1 MFVLLRQ
8 IRRKPFIWVILVVAL
23 TLAVAVSLVGL
34 SAWSAIERQASAI
47 NDNFITIA
55 IFQENSTGW
64 ELYNA
69 TALETAL
76 NSGCVASYDSRC
88 MLGAVVAGSKALTSG
103 AVERNDY
110 DFSFDYP
117 SYNLSVFAINCTG
130 IAPAVRENSYISSEY
145 DPEGNFVGE
154 REVKE
159 PPVAYYN
166 VSGTV
171 NEVIS
176 LAAGYEPPKHGDQI
190 LISTEIHRADGASLF
205 EVGKQYMVFAYF
217 TDHPITEHYYETT
230 DENTG
235 EFAWKVVEEPDTE
248 SPHYLSIYDS
258 WGLAITDHMER
269 YYTDGAHGEPDHED
283 WYARLLL
290 GQRDDGVYY
299 YYPMAEAWTHV
310 AEYTGSV
317 EEFLESEAGREWREE
332 IIPRCELNQSSASV
346 LLTDNLQSVYMFN
359 NGFAE
364 LLNGRE
370 ISAEEY
376 VNGEN
381 VCLLSAEYAK
391 YNNLDV
397 GDRINIDYY
406 DTPVVQQGMS
416 EGGINGSSVTN
427 SVTLRHGVLTSDDR
441 IGVQKDYEIIGIYSA
456 PAFRAG
462 THLFTADT
470 IFAPKKSLPNA
481 EKYEERGIRAL
492 QSLVLRNGSEEEFF
506 EALKHGSY
514 HGEWAEIWFDDPNDI
529 DFSGDFMTF
538 NQQYDK
544 AAGNIEVMQ
553 SNARRLLILAIL
565 GFLIVLTAVRYFE
578 ARRQRAIVVTMKK
591 LGIARRRIVRELIG
605 AGLLLDLAATVLG
618 GALAWLLFGEITRR
632 ANVGTLQLP
641 LPTLLISAAATAGL
655 LAATS
660 VVSAVKLSKVELM
673 QTKK

>member
-1 MFVLLRQ
+1 MNVILKQ
-8 IRRKPFIWVILVVAL
+8 IRRKPIVWAGLLIAL

-55 IFQENSTGW
+55 IFQDSSSGW
-64 ELYNA
+64 EIYNA

-76 NSGCVASYDSRC
+76 NSGSVVSYDSRC
-88 MLGAVVAGSKALTSG
+88 MLGAVVAGTKALTSG

-110 DFSFDYP
+110 DFAFDYP

-130 IAPAVRENSYISSEY
+130 IAPTVRENSYISSEY
-145 DPEGNFVGE
+145 DSEGNFVGE

-171 NEVIS
+171 NEMVS

-190 LISTEIHRADGASLF
+190 LISTEIHRADGVSLF

-217 TDHPITEHYYETT
+217 ADHPITEHYYETT

-248 SPHYLSIYDS
+248 SPYDLSIYDS
-258 WGLAITDHMER
+258 WGLNITDHIER
-269 YYTDGAHGEPDHED
+269 YYTDGAHGVPDRED
-283 WYARLLL
+283 WYARLLR

-299 YYPMAEAWTHV
+299 YYPMPEAWTHV
-310 AEYTGSV
+310 AEYSGSV

-332 IIPRCELNQSSASV
+332 IIPRCELNQSSATV
-346 LLTDNLQSVYMFN
+346 VLTDNLQSVYMFN

-364 LLNGRE
+364 LVNGRE

-381 VCLLSAEYAK
+381 VCLVSAEYAK
-391 YNNLDV
+391 HNNLDV

-406 DTPVVQQGMS
+406 DTPVAQQGMS

-441 IGVQKDYEIIGIYSA
+441 IGVQKDYEIVGIYSA

-506 EALKHGSY
+506 EGLKHCRY
-514 HGEWAEIWFDDPNDI
+514 EGEYDWEFEDPNDI

-544 AAGNIEVMQ
+544 AAGNIEVMR
-553 SNARRLLILAIL
+553 SNARRLLILAVL

-605 AGLLLDLAATVLG
+605 AGLLLDLTATALG
-618 GALAWLLFGEITRR
+618 GLAAWLLFGEITRR

-641 LPTLLISAAATAGL
+641 LTTLLLSAAATAIVL
-655 LAATS
+655 TLTTFF
-660 VVSAVKLSKVELM
+660 SASRLSRIALM
-673 QTKK
+673 EAKK

>member
-1 MFVLLRQ
+1 MNVILKQ
-8 IRRKPFIWVILVVAL
+8 IRRKPIVWAGLLIAL

-55 IFQENSTGW
+55 IFQDSSSGW
-64 ELYNA
+64 EIYNA

-76 NSGCVASYDSRC
+76 NSGSVVSYDSRC
-88 MLGAVVAGSKALTSG
+88 MLGAVVAGTKALTSG

-110 DFSFDYP
+110 DFAFDYP

-130 IAPAVRENSYISSEY
+130 IAPTVRENSYISSEY
-145 DPEGNFVGE
+145 DSEGNFVGE

-171 NEVIS
+171 NEMVS

-190 LISTEIHRADGASLF
+190 LISTEIHRADGVSLF

-217 TDHPITEHYYETT
+217 ADHPITEHYYETT

-248 SPHYLSIYDS
+248 SPYDLSIYDS
-258 WGLAITDHMER
+258 WGLNITDHIER
-269 YYTDGAHGEPDHED
+269 YYTDGAHGVPDRED
-283 WYARLLL
+283 WYARLLR

-299 YYPMAEAWTHV
+299 YYPMPEAWTHV
-310 AEYTGSV
+310 AEYSGSV

-332 IIPRCELNQSSASV
+332 IIPRCELNQSSATV
-346 LLTDNLQSVYMFN
+346 VLTDNLQSVYMFN

-364 LLNGRE
+364 LVNGRE

-381 VCLLSAEYAK
+381 VCLVSAEYAK
-391 YNNLDV
+391 HNNLDV

-406 DTPVVQQGMS
+406 DTPVAQQGMS

-441 IGVQKDYEIIGIYSA
+441 IGVQKDYEIVGIYSA

-506 EALKHGSY
+506 EGLKHCRY
-514 HGEWAEIWFDDPNDI
+514 EGEYDWEFEDPNDI

-544 AAGNIEVMQ
+544 AAGNIEVMR
-553 SNARRLLILAIL
+553 SNARRLLILAVL

-605 AGLLLDLAATVLG
+605 AGLLLDLTATALG
-618 GALAWLLFGEITRR
+618 GLAAWLLFGEITRR

-641 LPTLLISAAATAGL
+641 LTTLLLSAAATAIVL
-655 LAATS
+655 TLTT
-660 VVSAVKLSKVELM
+660 VFSASRLSRIALM
-673 QTKK
+673 ETKK